1 MKEILKEWREYLKET
16 KRTEKYFGQPTH
28 PKSTRT
34 KLSPKYDR
42 AVTKAAAQKDFRG
55 TFKVWFGQFLKSNHR
70 KGRMEFLISKMS
82 DEEKQQAARDLNI
95 MRYIYSGRSPY
106 EITGRNNVRTGTL
119 YDDQPEV
126 VGSPVEKID
135 ALLNDMDMQVT
146 QMVPTDKDMEEVYI
160 YYIKPNYATVL
171 EPEPKEPKANP
182 FASQMGWSADKLAQ
196 MNKDL
201 WLKNKRKK

>member
-95 MRYIYSGRSPY
+95 MRYI
-106 EITGRNNVRTGTL
+106 I
-119 YDDQPEV
+119 
-126 VGSPVEKID
+126 PVEVRMK
-135 ALLNDMDMQVT
+135 LQ
-146 QMVPTDKDMEEVYI
+146 EE
-160 YYIKPNYATVL
+160 TTL
-171 EPEPKEPKANP
+171 EQAPCMTIN
-182 FASQMGWSADKLAQ
+182 QRL
-196 MNKDL
+196 
-201 WLKNKRKK
+201 